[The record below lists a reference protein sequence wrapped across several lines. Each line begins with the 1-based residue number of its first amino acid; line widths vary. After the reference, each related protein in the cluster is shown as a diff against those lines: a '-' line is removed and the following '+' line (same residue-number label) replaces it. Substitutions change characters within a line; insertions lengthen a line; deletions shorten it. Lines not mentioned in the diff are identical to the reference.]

1 MINIQAWYCNAVLLD
16 TGSGHA
22 HSGRSIQCDQ
32 ERITFNA
39 KRRNGSDQP
48 ARDKILIHVRH
59 RFGNQRI
66 HEKTV
71 FAQDEIHAAERTDRI
86 AVGTLMGHQQNP
98 PLAAKLFK
106 TVLYLGKSD
115 VIAHFLPVPESVKG
129 PCRLPQGSYRGQN
142 EAPAYIS
149 GSHAWK
155 HCAGYPGGACS
166 EP

>member
-1 MINIQAWYCNAVLLD
+1 M
-16 TGSGHA
+16 S
-22 HSGRSIQCDQ
+22 
-32 ERITFNA
+32 
-39 KRRNGSDQP
+39 SDV
-48 ARDKILIHVRH
+48 A
-59 RFGNQRI
+59 
-66 HEKTV
+66 
-71 FAQDEIHAAERTDRI
+71 
-86 AVGTLMGHQQNP
+86 LMLESALP
-98 PLAAKLFK
+98 F
-106 TVLYLGKSD
+106 TEKSD